1 MQIVKDFL
9 IMFTKKSHFRHLLTK
24 QTLDFV
30 LHRLF
35 CVFAE
40 MDTNHIGG
48 LVDGLA
54 VARLCVLCGGL
65 DCVCVH

>member
-9 IMFTKKSHFRHLLTK
+9 IKFTKKSHLADFFTE
-24 QTLDFV
+24 QTFDFV
-30 LHRLF
+30 CHRFL
-35 CVFAE
+35 CVLVE
-40 MDTNHIGG
+40 VDTNHIGG

-54 VARLCVLCGGL
+54 ETRLCVLCVGL